1 MKKLILFLGAITF
14 LASSVFA
21 QDEVVLQYI
30 TISGY
35 SNNLYIDNISAG
47 NQYNIDVAVTAIN
60 NIDPD
65 TSYSIGSSSFI
76 IAPEVSVTN
85 LGKTEITSPFDVVM
99 TIEPGGYS
107 RY

>member
-1 MKKLILFLGAITF
+1 MKKLILCF
-14 LASSVFA
+14 SVIALLSFSIFA
-21 QDEVVLQYI
+21 QDEVVLQFT

-47 NQYNIDVAVTAIN
+47 NQYDVDVAVTSIN
-60 NIDPD
+60 NIDAD
-65 TSYSIGSSSFI
+65 TSYAIGSSSFT

-99 TIEPGGYS
+99 TVEPGGY
-107 RY
+107 